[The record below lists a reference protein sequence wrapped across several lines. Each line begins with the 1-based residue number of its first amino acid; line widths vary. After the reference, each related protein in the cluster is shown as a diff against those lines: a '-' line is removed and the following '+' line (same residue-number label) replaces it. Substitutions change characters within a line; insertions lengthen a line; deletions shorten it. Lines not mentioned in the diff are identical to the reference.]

1 MTLGLL
7 PLHRGRP
14 MALLEREPTSTMS
27 EAVLVRGYAR
37 VGEISRPC
45 LCGGRIRTLGDDD
58 AIAHAV
64 RAHNDSPG
72 HTAWAIAAG
81 WR

>member
-1 MTLGLL
+1 MTLGLM
-7 PLHRGRP
+7 PLHRRRP
-14 MALLEREPTSTMS
+14 MTLLEREPTSSMS

-37 VGEISRPC
+37 VGQISRPC
-45 LCGGRIRTLGDDD
+45 LCGSRIRTLRDDD

-64 RAHNDSPG
+64 LSHNDSAG